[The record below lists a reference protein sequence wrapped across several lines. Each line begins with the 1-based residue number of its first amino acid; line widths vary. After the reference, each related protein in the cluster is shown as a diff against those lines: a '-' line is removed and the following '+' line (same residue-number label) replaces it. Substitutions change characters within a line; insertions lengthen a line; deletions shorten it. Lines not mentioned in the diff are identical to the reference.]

1 MAEPAIYWI
10 RNDLRLSDN
19 RALAAALEDGRSVV
33 PVYIREDN
41 GNGPLGAAQA
51 WWLERSLEKL
61 SERYDDLGAPL
72 VLLSGD
78 PLKVL
83 RALIEETGAEA
94 VFWNRRYSTEGIR
107 TDKAV
112 KAALGEDGITVK
124 SFAGQILHE
133 PSNFKTKSGGPYK
146 VYTPFWKAF
155 SADQHVPDPVDAP
168 KSLKGVSKTNKSE
181 RLKDWKLYEAKPDW
195 AAGFSD
201 IWQPGEDGAIERLD
215 HFIDDVVKDYAEK
228 RDRPDRQATSML
240 SPHLALGEISPATVW
255 HRINAAKS
263 ISAENRKKFL
273 QELVW
278 RDFCHHLLFHAPD
291 LAEKNWNDRFDDF
304 GWKDDEDAFAAWTK
318 GQTGYPI
325 VDAGMRQLW
334 REGYMHNR
342 VRMIAASFL
351 IKDLMIDWRRGE
363 KWFRDTLVDADPAS
377 NAANWQWVAG
387 SGADAAPFFRIF
399 NPTLQGE
406 KFDPA
411 GDYVRAYVPELGDMP
426 KKHIHAPFD
435 APNDVLSQAGVTLGE
450 SYPKPLVD
458 HKAARKRALSAFEAI
473 KD

>member
-1 MAEPAIYWI
+1 MGKPALYWI
-10 RNDLRLSDN
+10 RKDLRLSDN
-19 RALAAALEDGRSVV
+19 RALAEASADGRAVV

-51 WWLERSLEKL
+51 WWLERSLEQL
-61 SERYDDLGAPL
+61 ADRYEELGAPL
-72 VLLSGD
+72 VLRSGN

-83 RALIEETGAEA
+83 RDLLDETGADC
-94 VFWNRRYSTEGIR
+94 VCWNRRYNTFGIK
-107 TDKAV
+107 TDTAIKS
-112 KAALGEDGITVK
+112 ALADDGITVK
-124 SFAGQILHE
+124 SFAGEILHE
-133 PSNFKTKSGGPYK
+133 PSTFKTKSGGHYK

-155 SADQHVPDPVDAP
+155 SEEAHVPDPVDP
-168 KSLKGVSKTNKSE
+168 PEKLNTISKKLKSDTLTE
-181 RLKDWKLYEAKPDW
+181 WKLYEGKPDW
-195 AAGFSD
+195 AEGFSE
-201 IWQPGEDGAIERLD
+201 IWSPGEEGARARLD
-215 HFIDDVVKDYAEK
+215 HFVDEVIEDYADK

-240 SPHLALGEISPATVW
+240 SPHLALGEISPATIW
-255 HRINAAKS
+255 HRINNEKS
-263 ISAENRKKFL
+263 ISAKNRKKFL

-291 LAEKNWNDRFDDF
+291 LAEKNWNGRFDDF
-304 GWKDDEDAFAAWTK
+304 EWKEDDKGFEAWTK
-318 GQTGYPI
+318 GKTGYPI

-334 REGYMHNR
+334 REGTMHNR

-377 NAANWQWVAG
+377 NPANWQWVAG

-399 NPTLQGE
+399 NPILQGE

-411 GDYVRAYVPELGDMP
+411 GDYVRKYVPELEDMP

-435 APNDVLSQAGVTLGE
+435 APGEVLEKAGVKLGDT
-450 SYPKPLVD
+450 YPEPLVD
-458 HKAARKRALSAFEAI
+458 HKEARKKALSAFEAI

>member
-1 MAEPAIYWI
+1 MAKPAIYWI

-19 RALAAALEDGRSVV
+19 RALAAALEEDRPVV

-51 WWLERSLEKL
+51 WWLERSLKKL
-61 SERYDDLGAPL
+61 SERYDDLGVPL
-72 VLLSGD
+72 ILRSGD

-83 RALIEETGAEA
+83 RALIDESGAEA
-94 VFWNRRYSTEGIR
+94 VFWNRRYSTEGIGA
-107 TDKAV
+107 DKAIK
-112 KAALGEDGITVK
+112 KALDDDGITVK

-168 KSLKGVSKTNKSE
+168 KSLEGISKKIKSE
-181 RLKDWKLYEAKPDW
+181 KLKDWKLYEAKPDW

-201 IWQPGEDGAIERLD
+201 IWQPGEEGAMERLD
-215 HFIDDVVKDYAEK
+215 HFIEDVVQDYAEK

-240 SPHLALGEISPATVW
+240 SPHLALGEISPATIW

-278 RDFCHHLLFHAPD
+278 RDFCRHLLFHAPD
-291 LAEKNWNDRFDDF
+291 LAEKNWNERFDDF
-304 GWKDDEDAFAAWTK
+304 GWKDDEEAFDAWTK

-411 GDYVRAYVPELGDMP
+411 GDYVRVYVPELKDMP

-435 APNDVLSQAGVTLGE
+435 APDDVLKEAGVTLGKT
-450 SYPKPLVD
+450 YPKPLVD

>member
-1 MAEPAIYWI
+1 MAKPAIYWI

-19 RALAAALEDGRSVV
+19 HALAAASADGRAVV

-51 WWLERSLEKL
+51 WWLERSLEQL
-61 SERYDDLGAPL
+61 GGRYDRLGAPL
-72 VLLSGD
+72 VLRSGD
-78 PLKVL
+78 PLKAL
-83 RALIEETGAEA
+83 RKLIAETGADA
-94 VFWNRRYSTEGIR
+94 VFWNRRYSTQGIR
-107 TDKAV
+107 VDKAV
-112 KAALGEDGITVK
+112 KTELGEDGITVR
-124 SFAGQILHE
+124 SFSGQLLHE
-133 PSNFKTKSGGPYK
+133 PAAFKTRAGGPYR

-155 SADQHVPDPVDAP
+155 YVEQHVPDPVDP
-168 KSLKGVSKTNKSE
+168 PE
-181 RLKDWKLYEAKPDW
+181 RLAGISGKLESEKLEDWKLYEAKPDW
-195 AAGFSD
+195 AAGFGK
-201 IWQPGEDGAIERLD
+201 IWQPGEDGARARLD
-215 HFIDDVVKDYAEK
+215 HFIDEVVENYASQ

-255 HRINAAKS
+255 HRVSAAKS
-263 ISAENRKKFL
+263 ISDENRKKFL

-291 LAEKNWNDRFDDF
+291 LAEKNWNARFDDF
-304 GWKDDEDAFAAWTK
+304 AWKDDEAAFAAWTR
-318 GQTGYPI
+318 GETGYPI

-334 REGYMHNR
+334 REGTMHNR

-399 NPTLQGE
+399 NPVLQGE

-411 GDYVRAYVPELGDMP
+411 GDYVRAYVPELKDMP

-435 APNDVLSQAGVTLGE
+435 AADDVLREAGVTLGRT
-450 SYPKPLVD
+450 YPKPLVD
-458 HKAARKRALSAFEAI
+458 HKAARRRALSAFAAI
-473 KD
+473 KN